1 MRAGVRHPPH
11 ENVTSRAAPRGQGEA
26 MNAHVARWSLLLVLA
41 LAVAVPSWPAGV
53 DAQAKYPNRPIQ
65 LICPWAAG
73 GGTDRIARMVAVL
86 LEKEL
91 GQPVTVVNRTG
102 GSGAVGHTAGATAA
116 PDGHTITIVT
126 VELAMMHW
134 MGLTPLTYK
143 EFTPAVLLNID
154 PAGVQVSMTSEWKTL
169 KELLDY
175 VKANPGK
182 AKASGTGRG
191 GIWDLAR
198 AGMLKTAGIPG
209 EAMPWVPSTGAATGL
224 QELVAGGVQV
234 VTASLPEGGPLIEA
248 GKVRPLAIMADKR
261 DPVFPDVPTLKELG
275 INWTMGAWRGIALP
289 KGTSP
294 EIVAV
299 YEKALDKVV
308 KSKEFVDFMKAGPFG
323 ILYKPSGEFGKF
335 LAEQDETM
343 GIL

>member
-1 MRAGVRHPPH
+1 MR
-11 ENVTSRAAPRGQGEA
+11 
-26 MNAHVARWSLLLVLA
+26 RWMSTGLILLFAVLA
-41 LAVAVPSWPAGV
+41 LVALWPATP
-53 DAQAKYPNRPIQ
+53 AAAAWAPNRPIS

-91 GQPVTVVNRTG
+91 KQPVTVVNRTG

-134 MGLTPLTYK
+134 MGLIPLTYQ
-143 EFTPAVLLNID
+143 EFTPVALLNID
-154 PAGVQVSMTSEWKTL
+154 PAGVQVAATSEWKTL

-182 AKASGTGRG
+182 AKASGTGKG

-198 AGMLKTAGIPG
+198 AGMLKTVGIPID
-209 EAMPWVPSTGAATGL
+209 AMPWVPSTGAATGL

-234 VTASLPEGGPLIEA
+234 VTASLVEGRPLIDA
-248 GKVRPLAIMADKR
+248 GKVRPLAHMADAR
-261 DPVFPDVPTLKELG
+261 DPAFPDVPTLKEQGL
-275 INWTMGAWRGIALP
+275 NWTMGAWRGIALP

-323 ILYKPSGEFGKF
+323 ILYKPSGEFAKF
-335 LAEQDETM
+335 LAQQDETM
-343 GIL
+343 GVLMKEAGLTK

>member
-1 MRAGVRHPPH
+1 MRRCIGTGLVVFFA
-11 ENVTSRAAPRGQGEA
+11 
-26 MNAHVARWSLLLVLA
+26 VLA
-41 LAVAVPSWPAGV
+41 LVATWPADAVAA
-53 DAQAKYPNRPIQ
+53 AKIPNRPVQ

-73 GGTDRIARMVAVL
+73 GGTDRIARMVAIL

-134 MGLTPLTYK
+134 MGLTPLTYR
-143 EFTPAVLLNID
+143 EFTPAALLNID
-154 PAGVQVSMTSEWKTL
+154 AAGVQVAATAEWKTL

-182 AKASGTGRG
+182 AKASGTGKG

-198 AGMLKTAGIPG
+198 AGMLKTAGIP
-209 EAMPWVPSTGAATGL
+209 ESAMPWVPSTGAATGL

-234 VTASLPEGGPLIEA
+234 VTASLVEGRSLIEA
-248 GKVRPLAIMADKR
+248 GKVRALANMAEKR
-261 DPVFPDVPTLKELG
+261 DAAFADVPTLKELG
-275 INWTMGAWRGIALP
+275 LNWTMGAWRGIALP
-289 KGTSP
+289 KGTP
-294 EIVAV
+294 PDIVAV
-299 YEKALDKVV
+299 YEKALDKIV
-308 KSKEFVDFMKAGPFG
+308 KSKEFTDFMNAGPFG
-323 ILYKPSGEFGKF
+323 ILYKPSAESGKF
-335 LAEQDETM
+335 LAEQDEIFGVLMKEAGLTR
-343 GIL
+343 

>member
-1 MRAGVRHPPH
+1 MRRWIAGGVIL
-11 ENVTSRAAPRGQGEA
+11 AFA
-26 MNAHVARWSLLLVLA
+26 LLA
-41 LAVAVPSWPAGV
+41 LIPILPGPAS
-53 DAQAKYPNRPIQ
+53 AAWAPNRPIQ

-73 GGTDRIARMVAVL
+73 GGTDRIARIVAVL

-91 GQPVTVVNRTG
+91 QQPVTVVNRTG
-102 GSGAVGHTAGATAA
+102 GSGAVGHTAGGTAA
-116 PDGHTITIVT
+116 PDGHSITIVT

-143 EFTPAVLLNID
+143 EFTPVSLLNID

-182 AKASGTGRG
+182 AKASGTGKG

-198 AGMLKTAGIPG
+198 AGMLKTSGMSID
-209 EAMPWVPSTGAATGL
+209 AMPWVPSTGAATGL

-234 VTASLPEGGPLIEA
+234 VTASLVEGRPLIEA
-248 GKVRPLAIMADKR
+248 GKVRPLAHMADTR
-261 DPVFPDVPTLKELG
+261 DPAFPNVPTLKELG

-323 ILYKPSGEFGKF
+323 ILYKPSGDFAKF
-335 LAEQDETM
+335 LAQQDETM
-343 GIL
+343 GVLMKEAGLTK

>member
-1 MRAGVRHPPH
+1 MRRWISSGLILFL
-11 ENVTSRAAPRGQGEA
+11 AA
-26 MNAHVARWSLLLVLA
+26 LVLLAA
-41 LAVAVPSWPAGV
+41 LPVPAA
-53 DAQAKYPNRPIQ
+53 AQAKYPSRPIQ

-86 LEKEL
+86 LEKDL

-134 MGLTPLTYK
+134 MGLTPLTYR
-143 EFTPAVLLNID
+143 EFTPVALLNID
-154 PAGVQVSMTSEWKTL
+154 PAGVQVAATSEWKTL
-169 KELLDY
+169 KQLLDY

-182 AKASGTGRG
+182 AMASGTGKG

-198 AGMLKTAGIPG
+198 AGMLKTAGIPID
-209 EAMPWVPSTGAATGL
+209 AMPWVPSTGAATGL
-224 QELVAGGVQV
+224 QELVAGGVKV
-234 VTASLPEGGPLIEA
+234 VTASLVEGRPLIDA
-248 GKVRPLAIMADKR
+248 GKVRPLAHMADKR
-261 DPVFPDVPTLKELG
+261 DPAFPDVPTLKELG

-299 YEKALDKVV
+299 MEKALDKVV

-323 ILYKPSGEFGKF
+323 ILYKPSGEFAKF

-343 GIL
+343 GVLMKEAGLTK

>member
-1 MRAGVRHPPH
+1 MR
-11 ENVTSRAAPRGQGEA
+11 
-26 MNAHVARWSLLLVLA
+26 RWISTGLITVLVA
-41 LAVAVPSWPAGV
+41 LAFAATWPA
-53 DAQAKYPNRPIQ
+53 DAEAQAKYPSRPIQ

-102 GSGAVGHTAGATAA
+102 GSGAVGHTAGATAG

-134 MGLTPLTYK
+134 MGLTPVTYK
-143 EFTPAVLLNID
+143 EFTPVALLNID
-154 PAGVQVSMTSEWKTL
+154 PAGVQVAATSEWKTL
-169 KELLDY
+169 KQLLDY

-182 AKASGTGRG
+182 AKASGTGKG

-198 AGMLKTAGIPG
+198 AGMLKATGIPVD
-209 EAMPWVPSTGAATGL
+209 AMPWVPSTGAATGL
-224 QELVAGGVQV
+224 QELVAGGIEV
-234 VTASLPEGGPLIEA
+234 VTASLVEGRPLIDA
-248 GKVRPLAIMADKR
+248 GKVRPLAHMADKR
-261 DPVFPDVPTLKELG
+261 DPAFPEVPTLKELG
-275 INWTMGAWRGIALP
+275 INWTMGAWRGIALS
-289 KGTSP
+289 KGTPP

-299 YEKALDKVV
+299 LEKALDKVV

-323 ILYKPSGEFGKF
+323 VLYKPSAEFGKF

-343 GIL
+343 GILMKEAGLTK

>member
-1 MRAGVRHPPH
+1 MR
-11 ENVTSRAAPRGQGEA
+11 
-26 MNAHVARWSLLLVLA
+26 RWMSTGLILLFVVLA
-41 LAVAVPSWPAGV
+41 LAVIWPG
-53 DAQAKYPNRPIQ
+53 DAAEAAWAPNRPIQ
-65 LICPWAAG
+65 LVCPWAAG

-116 PDGHTITIVT
+116 SDGHTITIVT

-134 MGLTPLTYK
+134 MGLTPVTYK
-143 EFTPAVLLNID
+143 EFTPVVLLNID

-182 AKASGTGRG
+182 AKASGTGWG

-198 AGMLKTAGIPG
+198 AGMLKTAGIPID
-209 EAMPWVPSTGAATGL
+209 AMPWVPSTGAATGL

-234 VTASLPEGGPLIEA
+234 VTASLVEGRTLIDA
-248 GKVRPLAIMADKR
+248 GKVRALAHMADAR
-261 DPVFPDVPTLKELG
+261 DPAFPNVPTLKELG

-294 EIVAV
+294 EVVAV

-323 ILYKPSGEFGKF
+323 ILYKPSGEFAKF
-335 LAEQDETM
+335 LAQQDETM
-343 GIL
+343 GVLMKEAGLTK

>member
-1 MRAGVRHPPH
+1 MRRWISSGLILFL
-11 ENVTSRAAPRGQGEA
+11 AA
-26 MNAHVARWSLLLVLA
+26 LVLVTT
-41 LAVAVPSWPAGV
+41 LPVPAA
-53 DAQAKYPNRPIQ
+53 AQAKYPSRPIQ

-73 GGTDRIARMVAVL
+73 GGTDRIARMVAIL

-116 PDGHTITIVT
+116 PDGYTITIVT

-134 MGLTPLTYK
+134 MGLTPLTYR

-154 PAGVQVSMTSEWKTL
+154 PAGVQVAVASEWKTL
-169 KELLDY
+169 KQLLDY

-182 AKASGTGRG
+182 AKASGTGKG

-198 AGMLKTAGIPG
+198 AGMLKTAGIPID
-209 EAMPWVPSTGAATGL
+209 AMPWVPSTGAATGL

-234 VTASLPEGGPLIEA
+234 VTASLVEGRPLIEA
-248 GKVRPLAIMADKR
+248 GKVRPLAHMADKR
-261 DPVFPDVPTLKELG
+261 DPAFPDVPTLKEQG

-294 EIVAV
+294 EIVALM
-299 YEKALDKVV
+299 EKALDKVV
-308 KSKEFVDFMKAGPFG
+308 KSKEFVDFMNKGPFG
-323 ILYKPSGEFGKF
+323 ILYKPSAEFGKF

-343 GIL
+343 GVLMKEAGLTK

>member
-1 MRAGVRHPPH
+1 MRRWIGTGLVCLLVVGSFLLGS
-11 ENVTSRAAPRGQGEA
+11 VTQGEA
-26 MNAHVARWSLLLVLA
+26 AWA
-41 LAVAVPSWPAGV
+41 
-53 DAQAKYPNRPIQ
+53 PNRPVQ
-65 LICPWAAG
+65 LICAWAAG
-73 GGTDRIARMVAVL
+73 GGTDRIARMVGIL
-86 LEKEL
+86 LEKEI

-126 VELAMMHW
+126 VELDMMHW

-143 EFTPAVLLNID
+143 EFTPIALVNID
-154 PAGVQVSMTSEWKTL
+154 AAGVQVAQDAPWKNL
-169 KELLDY
+169 KDLLDY

-234 VTASLPEGGPLIEA
+234 VTASLVEGRSLIDA
-248 GKVRPLAIMADKR
+248 KKVRALANMADVR
-261 DPVFPDVPTLKELG
+261 DPVFPDVPTLKEQGL
-275 INWTMGAWRGIALP
+275 NWTMGAWRGFALP
-289 KGTSP
+289 KGTP
-294 EIVAV
+294 AEIQGY
-299 YEKALDKVV
+299 YEKAMDKVV
-308 KSKEFVDFMKAGPFG
+308 KSKEFVDFMKGGPFG
-323 ILYKPSGEFGKF
+323 ILYKPAKEFAAF
-335 LAEQDETM
+335 LEEQDATFGVLMKEA
-343 GIL
+343 GIAK